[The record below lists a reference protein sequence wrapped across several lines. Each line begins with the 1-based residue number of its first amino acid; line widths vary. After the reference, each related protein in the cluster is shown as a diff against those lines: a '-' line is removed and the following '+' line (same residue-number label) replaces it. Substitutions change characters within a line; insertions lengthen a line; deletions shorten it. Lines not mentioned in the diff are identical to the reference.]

1 MTRIRRRSVG
11 RKGWDQLVPEVQQ
24 RQNKQARIAASRVVA
39 AVTNISPN
47 YSGRFRTR
55 WEAQPIGPSV
65 EPSQEGGFVPA
76 LQGAAERR
84 GYSIRNNSPYAAE
97 AMDLEPGV
105 WIRPATAPKGPI
117 IDQGERYGAFRGEVD
132 GSPNADGD
140 TEGDA
145 ISTAERDWY
154 TNYAEGGQ
162 FAKDVRVGAQ
172 SAVVRR
178 AR

>member
-1 MTRIRRRSVG
+1 MTRVRRRSTG

-39 AVTNISPN
+39 AVTDISPN

-97 AMDLEPGV
+97 AMDLEPSV
-105 WIRPATAPKGPI
+105 WIRPATPPKGDI
-117 IDQGERYGAFRGEVD
+117 VDEGERTGAFRGEVD
-132 GSPNADGD
+132 GSAPGN
-140 TEGDA
+140 A

-154 TNYAEGGQ
+154 VNYAQDGQ
-162 FAKDVRVGAQ
+162 FAKDVKIGAQ

-178 AR
+178 PR

>member
-1 MTRIRRRSVG
+1 MTRIRRRTVG
-11 RKGWDQLVPEVQQ
+11 RRGWDRLVPEVQQ

-39 AVTNISPN
+39 AVTEISPN

-105 WIRPATAPKGPI
+105 WIRPAAPPKGDI
-117 IDQGERYGAFRGEVD
+117 VDQGERTGAFRGEVD
-132 GSPNADGD
+132 GSAPGN
-140 TEGDA
+140 A

-154 TNYAEGGQ
+154 VNYAEGGQ

-178 AR
+178 GR

>member
-1 MTRIRRRSVG
+1 MNRVRRRSVG

-39 AVTNISPN
+39 AVTEISPN
-47 YSGRFRTR
+47 YSGAFRRR
-55 WEAQPIGPSV
+55 WEARSIGPSV

-84 GYSIRNNSPYAAE
+84 GYSIRNNSSYAAE
-97 AMDLEPGV
+97 AMDLEPG
-105 WIRPATAPKGPI
+105 IFIKPKGQPEPKGDPVREGLRDPGFTI
-117 IDQGERYGAFRGEVD
+117 RGDVEND
-132 GSPNADGD
+132 PEGGSV
-140 TEGDA
+140 
-145 ISTAERDWY
+145 STAERDWY

-162 FAKDVRVGAQ
+162 FAKDVKVGAQ

-178 AR
+178 GR